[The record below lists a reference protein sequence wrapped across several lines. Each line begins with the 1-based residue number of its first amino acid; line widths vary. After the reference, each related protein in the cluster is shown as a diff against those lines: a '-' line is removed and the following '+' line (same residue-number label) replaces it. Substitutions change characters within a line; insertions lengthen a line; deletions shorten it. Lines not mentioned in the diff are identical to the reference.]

1 MFDFFV
7 KKKFLVDYLD
17 GFTDI
22 HNHILPGIDDG
33 AKTVAESM
41 SLIQGMGAFGI
52 TNFICTPHIM
62 ENYYPN
68 NHETIQ
74 NALSLVQNELK
85 TNNLPHVRVQAAAE
99 HMIDS
104 GFESLLE
111 KNEFMPLDSN
121 YILIEM
127 SYLQPSINFDEAI
140 QKIANKNLFPILAH
154 PERYVFLQNNLDKYE
169 RIKNKGLLYQLNF
182 LSLGNYYGKH
192 VQKTAHTLLKLNM
205 IDFIATDVHNLNQ
218 LKHLKEIKI
227 SSRVLNLLLP
237 VIERTSNTFIQN

>member
-41 SLIQGMGAFGI
+41 RLIQGMGAFGI

-68 NHETIQ
+68 NRETIQ
-74 NALSLVQNELK
+74 SALSLVQNNLK
-85 TNNLPHVRVQAAAE
+85 MNNLTHVRVQAAAE

-104 GFESLLE
+104 GFELLV
-111 KNEFMPLDSN
+111 DSN
-121 YILIEM
+121 SLMPISENYVLVEM
-127 SYLQPSINFDEAI
+127 SYLQASLNFEESIKKLGD
-140 QKIANKNLFPILAH
+140 QGLFPIFAH
-154 PERYVFLQNNLDKYE
+154 PERYAYLRYDRGDYTRMKALGMLF
-169 RIKNKGLLYQLNF
+169 QLNL
-182 LSLGNYYGKH
+182 LSLSGYYGKDVH
-192 VQKTAHTLLKLNM
+192 KKALALLENNQ
-205 IDFIATDVHNLNQ
+205 IDFLGSDIHNENH
-218 LKHLKEIKI
+218 LKHLKNIQVSTK
-227 SSRVLNLLLP
+227 VLDK
-237 VIERTSNTFIQN
+237 VIPLIARTSYNFG

>member
-33 AKTVAESM
+33 AKTVAESL

-68 NHETIQ
+68 TPKSINSSL
-74 NALSLVQNELK
+74 ALLKNSSK
-85 TNNLPHVRVQAAAE
+85 TNKLTNVRIRLAAE

-111 KNEFMPLDSN
+111 KNEFMPLDGN

-127 SYLQPSINFDEAI
+127 SYLQPSINFDVAI
-140 QKIANKNLFPILAH
+140 QKIADKNLFPILAH

-169 RIKNKGLLYQLNF
+169 RIKSKGLLYQLNF
-182 LSLGNYYGKH
+182 LSLGGYYGKH

-227 SSRVLNLLLP
+227 SSRLLNLLLP
-237 VIERTSNTFIQN
+237 VIERTSNTFI

>member
-33 AKTVAESM
+33 AKTVAESLD
-41 SLIQGMGAFGI
+41 LIKGMGDIGI
-52 TNFICTPHIM
+52 SNFICTPHIM

-85 TNNLPHVRVQAAAE
+85 NNNLSHVRIKAAAE

-104 GFESLLE
+104 GFELLV
-111 KNEFMPLDSN
+111 DSN
-121 YILIEM
+121 GLMPISENYVLVEM
-127 SYLQPSINFDEAI
+127 SYLQASLNFEESIKKLRD
-140 QKIANKNLFPILAH
+140 KGLFPIFAH
-154 PERYVFLQNNLDKYE
+154 PERYAYLRHHRGDYTRMKDLGMLF
-169 RIKNKGLLYQLNF
+169 QLNL
-182 LSLGNYYGKH
+182 LSLSGYYGKDVH
-192 VQKTAHTLLKLNM
+192 KKALALLDDNL
-205 IDFIATDVHNLNQ
+205 IDFLGSDIHNENH
-218 LKHLKEIKI
+218 LKHLTNIQI
-227 SSRVLNLLLP
+227 STKVLDK
-237 VIERTSNTFIQN
+237 VIPLIARTSYNFG